1 MCAEGQIVAEWIDE
15 LERQVAELAACGRT
29 VHLDLSLV
37 TFVGPRGL
45 RMLRRLLTLTDVTAV
60 CPPLI
65 RGLLA
70 EHHEE
75 S

>member
-1 MCAEGQIVAEWIDE
+1 MAEWIDE
-15 LERQVAELAACGRT
+15 LERQVAQLADCGST

-45 RMLRRLLTLTDVTAV
+45 SMLRRLLAQSEVTAA
-60 CPPLI
+60 CPPLL

-70 EHHEE
+70 DQEQHGEC
-75 S
+75 